1 MKNFEIAKIFAEIA
15 DLLEIK
21 DENPFRIR
29 AYRKAA
35 QNLESL
41 TRDIAEEAEN
51 GTLEEIPGIGKD
63 LAKKIEEYLGSG
75 KVQFYERLKGEIPKG
90 LLELVAI
97 PGVGPKTARLLH
109 ERLNIQG
116 IDELEKMI
124 REHKLKGL
132 PGLKEK
138 TEENILRGIQLVKAG
153 RERMHLG
160 TAHSLAEGIISTLNS
175 LPEVERISP
184 AGSLRRMK
192 ETVKDID
199 ILVISSRPT
208 KVMEVFINLPLVGE
222 IVAQGETKSSIR
234 TREGT
239 QVDLRVV
246 EPESFGS
253 ALAYFTGSKA
263 HNIHLRE
270 MARKRGLKINEYG
283 IFKEK
288 SNKRIA
294 GKEEDE
300 IYRVLDLPFIPPE
313 IREDLGEIEAAQ
325 KGELPSLVSLEQ
337 IRGDLH
343 IHSKWSDGAHSLKEL
358 AEAARKM
365 RYEYIAITDHSQAL
379 WIAGGLKEEDLLRQ
393 IDEIR
398 ALNKKLNNLRLLAG
412 TEVDIRGD
420 GKLDIE
426 DKVLAK
432 LDIVVAA
439 IHTGFKQGKEKLT
452 KRMIQAIKNKYVN
465 VIAHPSGRLLG
476 EREAYELDW
485 EEIMRQARRNNTAL
499 EINAYPQRLDL
510 NDIRCRRAKELGLSL
525 TIGTDAHTLSQLSMM
540 KLGVATAR
548 RGWLE
553 KKDIMNTLHLSQL
566 IKKLEFRRK
575 GKV

>member
-1 MKNFEIAKIFAEIA
+1 MKNLEIAKIFMEIA

-29 AYRKAA
+29 AYRRAA

-41 TRDIAEEAEN
+41 TRDIAEEAEK

-63 LAKKIEEYLGSG
+63 LASKIEEYLGSD
-75 KVQFYERLKGEIPKG
+75 KIQFYEKLKEEIPAG
-90 LLELVAI
+90 LLELVKI
-97 PGVGPKTARLLH
+97 PGVGPRTARLLY

-116 IDELEKMI
+116 IDELEKMA
-124 REHKLKGL
+124 REHKLEGL
-132 PGLKEK
+132 PGLKQK

-160 TAHSLAEGIISTLNS
+160 TAYSLAEEIISALDS
-175 LPEVERISP
+175 LPEVKRISP

-199 ILVISSRPT
+199 ILVVSSRPK
-208 KVMEVFINLPLVGE
+208 KVMEVFVNLSLVGE
-222 IVAQGETKSSIR
+222 IVARGETKSSIR
-234 TREGT
+234 TREGI

-246 EPESFGS
+246 EPKSFGA
-253 ALAYFTGSKA
+253 ALAYFTGSKT
-263 HNIHLRE
+263 HNIRLRE
-270 MARKRGLKINEYG
+270 MARKRGMKINEYG

-288 SNKRIA
+288 TGKRIA

-300 IYRVLDLPFIPPE
+300 IYRALDLPFIPPE

-325 KGELPSLVSLEQ
+325 KGKLPALVSLEQ

-343 IHSKWSDGAHSLKEL
+343 VHSKWSDGAHSLEEL
-358 AEAARKM
+358 AETARKTG
-365 RYEYIAITDHSQAL
+365 YEYIAITDHSQAL
-379 WIAGGLKEEDLLRQ
+379 RIARGLKEDDRIKQ
-393 IDEIR
+393 IDEIQT
-398 ALNKKLNNLRLLAG
+398 LNKKLGKFRLLAG
-412 TEVDIRGD
+412 AEVDIRGD

-426 DKVLAK
+426 DEVLAK

-439 IHTGFKQGKEKLT
+439 IHSGFKQDKEKLT
-452 KRMIQAIKNKYVN
+452 KRMIQAIKNKYVDI
-465 VIAHPSGRLLG
+465 IAHPSGRLLG

-485 EEIMRQARRNNTAL
+485 EEIMREARKNKTAL

-510 NDIRCRRAKELGLSL
+510 NDIRCHRAKELGLSL
-525 TIGTDAHTLSQLSMM
+525 AISTDAHTLSQFSLM

-553 KKDIMNTLHLSQL
+553 KKDIINTLPLSQL
-566 IKKLEFRRK
+566 IKKLNK
-575 GKV
+575 SAKS

>member
-1 MKNFEIAKIFAEIA
+1 LVKNLEIARVFMEIA

-21 DENPFRIR
+21 GENPFRIR
-29 AYRKAA
+29 AYRRAA

-41 TRDIAEEAEN
+41 SRDIAEEAEK

-63 LAKKIEEYLGSG
+63 LARKIEEYLGSD
-75 KVQFYERLKGEIPKG
+75 KIQFYEKLIEEIPAG
-90 LLELVAI
+90 LLELVKI
-97 PGVGPKTARLLH
+97 PGVGPRTARLLY

-116 IDELEKMI
+116 IEELEKMA

-132 PGLKEK
+132 PGLKQK

-160 TAHSLAEGIISTLNS
+160 TAHSLAEEIISALDP
-175 LPEVERISP
+175 LPEVKRISP

-199 ILVISSRPT
+199 LLIVSSRPT
-208 KVMEVFINLPLVGE
+208 KVMEVFVSLSLVGE
-222 IVAQGETKSSIR
+222 IVARGETKSSIR
-234 TREGT
+234 TREGI

-246 EPESFGS
+246 EPESFGA
-253 ALAYFTGSKA
+253 ALAYFTGSKT
-263 HNIHLRE
+263 HNIRLRE

-288 SNKRIA
+288 SGKRIA

-300 IYRVLDLPFIPPE
+300 IYRALDLPFIPPE
-313 IREDLGEIEAAQ
+313 LREDLGEIEAAQ
-325 KGELPSLVSLEQ
+325 KGKLPSLVGLEQ

-343 IHSKWSDGAHSLKEL
+343 VHSNWSDGAHSLEEL
-358 AEAARKM
+358 ADAARKTG
-365 RYEYIAITDHSQAL
+365 YEYIAITDHSQSL
-379 WIAGGLKEEDLLRQ
+379 GIAGGLKEEDLLKQ
-393 IDEIR
+393 IDEIGAINR
-398 ALNKKLNNLRLLAG
+398 KLSNFRLLPG

-432 LDIVVAA
+432 LDVVAA
-439 IHTGFKQGKEKLT
+439 AIHSGFKQSKEKLT
-452 KRMIQAIKNKYVN
+452 KRMIRAIKNRYVN
-465 VIAHPSGRLLG
+465 IIAHPSGRLLG

-485 EEIMRQARRNNTAL
+485 EEVMREARKNNTAL

-525 TIGTDAHTLSQLSMM
+525 AISTDTHTINQLGTM
-540 KLGVATAR
+540 KFGVATAR

-553 KKDIMNTLHLSQL
+553 KKDIINTLNLTRL
-566 IKKLEFRRK
+566 IKKLNK
-575 GKV
+575 SAKS